1 MKKIKFNFS
10 INMLKLLIASEMSTH
25 LTDLKGLAGMW
36 ELPWWSIGNK
46 TLSYLS
52 CTLKSR
58 LT

>member
-46 TLSYLS
+46 TVFP
-52 CTLKSR
+52 T
-58 LT
+58 